1 MTISSYVY
9 GSGSFAAKVA
19 KDLIAGEGVFLG
31 FIDHMNV
38 GREIQVG
45 SMPWTVESTIKLQQ
59 FSGNCILGVCNLH
72 GDLVAISRKLQVNAP
87 EIIILTPV
95 EFYNSPTGSN
105 VKISH
110 YWLENNTT
118 LFHDNKADINEFREL
133 LYGEDSR
140 ILYDSILKYREFGL
154 LKSLPEPLP
163 LETQY
168 LALDLGT
175 PPRKMRA
182 IDAGACKGENLKPF
196 LDAGI
201 NFETYYAFE
210 PDVSNSLALK
220 DAISYL
226 GLESVTIIS
235 SAVWSRIEQLS
246 FSDSGDGS
254 SGLDKNA
261 TSKVQA
267 IDIDSFLT
275 GRDEVN
281 FIKMDIEGAEK
292 EALLG
297 ASKTLI
303 NSLPHLAISVYHKPC
318 DLWELGLLIE
328 SIAPKRYNYHLRMY
342 GHQTFDTILYA
353 IPKLINQTPR

>member
-9 GSGSFAAKVA
+9 GSGSFATQVA
-19 KDLIAGEGVFLG
+19 RDLILAKGNFLG

-38 GREIQVG
+38 GREILVE
-45 SMPWTVESTIKLQQ
+45 SNSWTVKSISDLQVY
-59 FSGNCILGVCNLH
+59 SGKCILGVCNLH
-72 GDLVAISRKLQVNAP
+72 GDLLAISRKLLVRTP
-87 EIIILTPV
+87 EIELITPV
-95 EFYNSPTGSN
+95 EFYNSLAANN

-110 YWLENNTT
+110 YWLENNVG
-118 LFHDNKADINEFREL
+118 LFSDNKSVIDEFRDL
-133 LYGEDSR
+133 LQGEDSR

-154 LKSLPEPLP
+154 LKSLPKPLP
-163 LETQY
+163 LESQY

-175 PPRKMRA
+175 PPKKMRV

-201 NFETYYAFE
+201 DFETYYAFE
-210 PDVSNSLALK
+210 PDPSNLLALK
-220 DAISYL
+220 GVLADL
-226 GLESVTIIS
+226 GLGGVEIIP

-254 SGLDKNA
+254 SGLNENA
-261 TSKVQA
+261 TTKVQA
-267 IDIDSFLT
+267 IDIDSFLI

-328 SIAPKRYNYHLRMY
+328 SIVPKRYNFHLRMY

-353 IPKLINQTPR
+353 IPKFD